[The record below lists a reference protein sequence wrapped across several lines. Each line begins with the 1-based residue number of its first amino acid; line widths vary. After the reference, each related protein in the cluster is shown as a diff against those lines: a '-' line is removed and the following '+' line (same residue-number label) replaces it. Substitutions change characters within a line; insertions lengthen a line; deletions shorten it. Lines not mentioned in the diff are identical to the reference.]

1 MNFEFLPYRL
11 NADISDF
18 KHNIEYISSDNGVD
32 LYRGKEGF
40 MKLLLG
46 LRVSVVNLYFFEGNL
61 ITAYIHLGENPD
73 SIEQVSKTLEHS
85 IKRPGKALK
94 LRYGNGY
101 SWKAETSTL
110 ALIQDMRKGR
120 LYLYHSLKRFNVL

>member
-1 MNFEFLPYRL
+1 MNFEFLPYQL

-18 KHNIEYISSDNGVD
+18 KDNIQYISSDNGVD

-46 LRVSVVNLYFFEGNL
+46 LPVSVVNLYFFEGSL
-61 ITAYIHLGENPD
+61 ITTYIHLGENPD

-85 IKRPGKALK
+85 IKRQGKALK
-94 LRYGNGY
+94 LRSGNGY
-101 SWKAETSTL
+101 KWEDDTSTL

-120 LYLYHSLKRFNVL
+120 LYLYHSLKRYDVL